1 MAFYF
6 KTFPKVSYD
15 LRKNGKP
22 QDITNLMIR
31 YKLSAA
37 LKAQAMNYY
46 TYSIEDG
53 QRPDNV
59 AFDLYNIG
67 SYSWIL
73 LLINSMHDPNYD
85 WPLSQRSFEKFIKAK
100 YGSLALAQST
110 VHEYR
115 QIVNEHSV
123 LFDNTIIPKR
133 TLVVDETTYN
143 TLSVSGR
150 EISYKYNYEDELN
163 ESRRNLL
170 YLPVDSLSVVLAQIS
185 NVFLNNG

>member
-22 QDITNLMIR
+22 QDITNLMVR

-46 TYSIEDG
+46 TYTIEDG

-85 WPLSQRSFEKFIKAK
+85 WPISQRNFNKFIKTK
-100 YGSLALAQST
+100 YGSLSLAQAT

-115 QIVNEHSV
+115 KVVNEHSV
-123 LFDNTIIPKR
+123 LFDQTIIPKR

-143 TLSVSGR
+143 TLSASGR
-150 EISYKYNYEDELN
+150 EISYKYDYEDELN
-163 ESRRNLL
+163 ESRRNIL
-170 YLPVDSLSVVLAQIS
+170 YLPKPGLALILSEIS
-185 NVFLNNG
+185 SVFK